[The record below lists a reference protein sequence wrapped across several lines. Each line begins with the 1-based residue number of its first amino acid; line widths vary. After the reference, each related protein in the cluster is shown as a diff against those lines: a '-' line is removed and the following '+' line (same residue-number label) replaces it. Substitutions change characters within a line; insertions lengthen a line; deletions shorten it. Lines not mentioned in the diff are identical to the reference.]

1 MEDKKT
7 RANRIGIT
15 VLILLVTLTI
25 GEFLLGAFTEGLWT
39 ALLIIALIK
48 AFFVVRDYMHISRLF
63 ASEEEVSE

>member
-25 GEFLLGAFTEGLWT
+25 GEFLLGAYTEGLWT

-63 ASEEEVSE
+63 VSEEEVSE

>member
-15 VLILLVTLTI
+15 VLILLVMLTI

>member
-1 MEDKKT
+1 MEAKKT

-15 VLILLVTLTI
+15 VLILLVMLTI
-25 GEFLLGAFTEGLWT
+25 GEFLIGAFTEGLLT

-63 ASEEEVSE
+63 VSEQEVEE